1 MKVVRWGIIGCGDV
15 TEKKSGPGFQK
26 AVGSELVAVM
36 RRNGTLAADY
46 ARRHGVPRWYDDADR
61 LMNDPEVDAIY
72 IATPP
77 SSHRDYTLRAAAAGK
92 PVYVEKPMSLGP
104 EQSTEMIEACRSAG
118 VPLFVAYYR
127 RAMPK
132 YLRVV
137 DLIQNG
143 TIGNVRCV
151 ELAMFQSLRERDR
164 DPAQRAWR
172 VDPAVSGGGLLLD
185 VGSHALDLLDLL
197 LGPIEPSSV
206 VGRATNL
213 GDAYDAEDTVTGI
226 WRHASGPHGRV
237 VYGTGLWCFCADRDE
252 DSVTVIGDTGR
263 LRFSVL
269 DVAAPIIV
277 EASSGT
283 GGTAGRTVVEVPPPE
298 HVQQPLIQ
306 TAVNELRG
314 AGVCPSTGESALRTD
329 LVMARLRASERV
341 ADTRSN

>member
-1 MKVVRWGIIGCGDV
+1 MKGIRWGIIGCGDV

-26 AVGSELVAVM
+26 ADGSELIAVM
-36 RRNGTLAADY
+36 RRNGELAADY

-61 LMNDPEVDAIY
+61 LIGDPEVDAVY

-77 SSHRDYTLRAAAAGK
+77 NSHREYTLRAAAAGK

-104 EQSTEMIEACRSAG
+104 EQSTEMMEACRSAG

-132 YLRVV
+132 YLQV
-137 DLIQNG
+137 DELIQAG
-143 TIGNVRCV
+143 TIGSVRCV
-151 ELAMFQSLRERDR
+151 EVTMFQSLRDRDR

-197 LGPIEPSSV
+197 LGPIELASV
-206 VGRATNL
+206 VGRSANL
-213 GDAYDAEDTVTGI
+213 GGAYEAEDTVTGM
-226 WRHASGPHGRV
+226 WRHAPGVH
-237 VYGTGLWCFCADRDE
+237 GTGLWCFCADRDE
-252 DSVTVIGDTGR
+252 DSVTIIGDRGR
-263 LRFSVL
+263 LSFSVL

-277 EASSGT
+277 EAAVGT
-283 GGTAGRTVVEVPPPE
+283 GDASGRTVIEVPPPE

-314 AGVCPSTGESALRTD
+314 VGICPSTGESALRTD
-329 LVMARLRASERV
+329 LVMARLRASE
-341 ADTRSN
+341 